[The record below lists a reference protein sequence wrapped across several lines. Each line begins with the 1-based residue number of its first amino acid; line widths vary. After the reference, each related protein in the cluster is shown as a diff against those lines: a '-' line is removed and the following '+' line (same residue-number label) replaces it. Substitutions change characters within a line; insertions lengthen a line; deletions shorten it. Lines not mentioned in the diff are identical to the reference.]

1 MKALIQRVSRA
12 DVTIAGKTAGHIQK
26 GILVFLGVEKGDTE
40 KDLAH
45 IVKKVVSLRVFS
57 DNEGRMN
64 LSVKDIGGEVLVVS
78 QFTLAADC
86 RKGSRPS
93 FDKAEFP
100 EKAKAMYEQ
109 AIAMISRE
117 GITVASGEFAA
128 DMRVSLVNDGPVTFL
143 VDSAKAAQGTA

>member
-12 DVTIAGKTAGHIQK
+12 DVTIAGKTAGDIQK

-93 FDKAEFP
+93 FDKAETP

-143 VDSAKAAQGTA
+143 VDSAKAAQGTS

>member
-12 DVTIAGKTAGHIQK
+12 DVTIAGTTAGRIQK
-26 GILVFLGVEKGDTE
+26 GMLVFLGVEKGDTE

-45 IVKKVVSLRVFS
+45 IVKKVISLRIFYDS
-57 DNEGRMN
+57 EGRMN

-86 RKGSRPS
+86 RKGNRPS
-93 FDKAEFP
+93 FDKAETP
-100 EKAKAMYEQ
+100 DKAKAMYEQ
-109 AIAMISRE
+109 AIALIGRE

-128 DMRVSLVNDGPVTFL
+128 DMQVSLVNDGPVTFL
-143 VDSAKAAQGTA
+143 LDSR

>member
-12 DVTIAGKTAGHIQK
+12 EVSVAGKTAGRIQK
-26 GILVFLGVEKGDTE
+26 GLLVFLGVEKGDTE

-45 IVKKVVSLRVFS
+45 IVKKAVSLRIFPDS
-57 DNEGRMN
+57 EGRMN
-64 LSVKDIGGEVLVVS
+64 LAVKDVGAEILVVS

-86 RKGSRPS
+86 RKGKRPS
-93 FDKAEFP
+93 FDKAETP

-128 DMRVSLVNDGPVTFL
+128 DMQVSLVNDGPVTFL
-143 VDSAKAAQGTA
+143 LDSRT